1 MVRTLPPSSLIFL
14 TAPQATLPNPE
25 IAKDKIIV
33 DTDKGDVWFDCS
45 IYGGREFTGMDAIA
59 WAQECEKR
67 GAGEVLLTSMD
78 GDGTKDGYDIELNK
92 AVNDAVDIPVIAS
105 GGVGNPQHI
114 VDVFKKTDVS
124 AALAA
129 SIFHFNEYPV
139 PVVKQCLKENGI
151 NIRE

>member
-1 MVRTLPPSSLIFL
+1 MLCARPGLRAGIQPQHL
-14 TAPQATLPNPE
+14 TVLD
-25 IAKDKIIV
+25 I
-33 DTDKGDVWFDCS
+33 
-45 IYGGREFTGMDAIA
+45 
-59 WAQECEKR
+59 QEESKTENR
-67 GAGEVLLTSMD
+67 
-78 GDGTKDGYDIELNK
+78 
-92 AVNDAVDIPVIAS
+92 IAS